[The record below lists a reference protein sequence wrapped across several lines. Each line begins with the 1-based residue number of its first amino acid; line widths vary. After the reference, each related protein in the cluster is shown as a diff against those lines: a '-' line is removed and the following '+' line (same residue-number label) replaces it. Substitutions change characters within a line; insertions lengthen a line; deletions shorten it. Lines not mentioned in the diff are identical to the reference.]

1 MTADLFDFAEAR
13 AERDKALRHFEDSQP
28 SFLAQARSLAITIAQ
43 QDGRV
48 TIDDVRARLPLP
60 EGIHPNVFG
69 AVFKGKLFE
78 PIGYVPSQRKAAHA
92 RAIRV
97 YRLASSA
104 RSASHA

>member
-13 AERDKALRHFEDSQP
+13 AERDKAHRHFEWDQP

-43 QDGRV
+43 RHGRV

-60 EGIHPNVFG
+60 AGVHPSVFG

-78 PIGYVPSQRKAAHA
+78 PIGYVASQRKAAHA
-92 RAIRV
+92 RTIRI